1 MKKLIKIDDMDS
13 TVMASF
19 RQMIREELLPIK
31 VILDEHTEKLDTL
44 TGEVMVLQEQTKSI
58 YDAIDSGDSR
68 NKREIDEIKHH
79 LGLKPLD
86 PL

>member
-1 MKKLIKIDDMDS
+1 MKKLIRIEDMDS
-13 TVMASF
+13 TVMTSF
-19 RQMIREELLPIK
+19 RQIIQEELLPIK
-31 VILDEHTEKLDTL
+31 QTLNEHTEKLDIL

-58 YDAIDSGDSR
+58 YDGIGLGDSR